1 MSDDGSSASVVHTP
15 FFRATQ
21 AHRYERQQALRD
33 IEDETGRA
41 VVVFY
46 GPMHHAVV
54 APFQD
59 AIGDIPSDTPLD
71 LMLTSPGGDAETAL
85 RLAMMC
91 HAGRSDFRVIVP
103 ETAASAATLLAL
115 AAESILMSTTSAL
128 GPVDPQIFLP
138 TRNSYYPAKDLVQIV
153 DDLEQRT
160 QSNPLAFEFY
170 SALLGDID
178 GATYQAARAS
188 ILRTEELVPDV
199 LSIRSNPPSEE
210 LVEALT
216 QGLQGP
222 SMHSAT
228 IGYRHAQELGLP
240 AVYEEPE
247 SEYWKMLWSL
257 HVNYVVELGWQFK
270 ETMIEGRRASLRF

>member
-1 MSDDGSSASVVHTP
+1 MSDDESPATAVHTP

-21 AHRYERQQALRD
+21 AHRYERQEALRD
-33 IEDETGRA
+33 IEAATGRA
-41 VVVFY
+41 IIVFF
-46 GPMHHAVV
+46 GPMDHAVV

-59 AIGDIPSDTPLD
+59 AIGDIPRDNPLD

-91 HAGRSDFRVIVP
+91 HAGRPDFRVVVP
-103 ETAASAATLLAL
+103 EMAASAATLLAL
-115 AAESILMSTTSAL
+115 AAESILMSATSAL

-138 TRNSYYPAKDLVQIV
+138 TRNTYYPAKDLIQIV
-153 DDLEQRT
+153 EDLEQRT
-160 QSNPLAFEFY
+160 QANPRAFEFY
-170 SALLGDID
+170 AALLGDID
-178 GATYQAARAS
+178 GATYQAAKAS
-188 ILRTEELVPDV
+188 MLRTEELVPDV

-228 IGYRHAQELGLP
+228 IGHRHAQELGLP
-240 AVYEEPE
+240 VEYADPD
-247 SEYWKMLWSL
+247 SEHWQMLWSL
-257 HVNYVVELGWQFK
+257 HVSYVVELGWRFK
-270 ETMIEGRRASLRF
+270 DTMIEGRRASLRF